1 MKKKKNISLLAVFV
15 LMLAF
20 CACSKQKPTND
31 IIAPKPV
38 KEVQKSPAAMPQ
50 NHQDRKID
58 WVGSVYR
65 VVIDRT
71 ADKSLPLTMDES
83 GKKYYDNV
91 ISVKIIR
98 KDGSEF
104 FNRTFSKDDFA
115 QYVEGK
121 YAKNGALLGIVLD
134 KAEGDNVYFAASVG
148 SPDALSDEYV
158 PMVMTITR
166 MGAVSVK
173 KDNKMDTT
181 SASDEDDYDEDGV

>member
-1 MKKKKNISLLAVFV
+1 MKNRFSLLAAVFLV
-15 LMLAF
+15 LT
-20 CACSKQKPTND
+20 CVACKKHKPTND

-38 KEVQKSPAAMPQ
+38 KEVQKTTAAMPDNQ
-50 NHQDRKID
+50 QDRNIN
-58 WVGSVYR
+58 WVGSTYR
-65 VVIDRT
+65 VDIRRT
-71 ADKSLPLTMDES
+71 PDKSLPLTMDEN

-104 FNRTFSKDDFA
+104 FSRTFTKADF
-115 QYVEGK
+115 QPYVEGNI
-121 YAKNGALLGIVLD
+121 AKNGALLGIVLD

-148 SPDALSDEYV
+148 SPDALSDEYF

-166 MGAVSVK
+166 MGVVSIK

-181 SASDEDDYDEDGV
+181 STADDDDYDEDGV